1 MANEIDIVV
10 RDSINAKI
18 RRKILNIARASDI
31 AQSKIENLKK
41 SLNFRGLNLGLR
53 NTGIAN
59 LDTALSKVQIQFGKT
74 AEAAAKSAT
83 AQENALNKMIALEER
98 AAQAAERRASAA
110 RRNAQSEQQAATRTA
125 SVIEQQNQRVRQSQE
140 ARFNANNAGLART
153 RAAEQRA
160 RAAEERRLSAS
171 RRDHQRTE
179 NLKRTL
185 AERFKATQAS
195 VAASVQASNNRVIT
209 STNNVIVKEQALV
222 AALDR
227 SSVGYQKMAKAGL
240 AAEAAQNRVTAAQ
253 TRLAGPTRVVARN
266 TTNLSRKQV
275 RAAISAN
282 KLSISNDKA
291 AKSAIDLRLAELRL
305 ASALDRA
312 AGAANR
318 NNAAMARTGRS
329 IGAVS
334 GRFQG
339 FRQNVIGFIRD
350 IRSLAAFAIIFGAA
364 RGLTNAIDG
373 YDNLQN
379 KLKNVTS
386 SQKELNKVTNEI
398 FDIAKRARVPVGDL
412 AKSFVRFDLALK
424 SLGRSQQESLQL
436 TETVSKLLTL
446 NGNSAEESAAALLQ
460 LSQAFSKG
468 KLDGDEFRSVMELMP
483 QTFQEGLIKTL
494 GITRKELFD
503 FSKDGKI
510 TAEVLA
516 KTFASIAPEV
526 EKAFAG
532 LEKTLGQQLT
542 NLGTEL
548 TRAFGELNKQI
559 GITRKLGNAIEFVT
573 ENIDKFVIALK
584 ALGALAAVYVGFKTA
599 TASANLLGTAITKLA
614 TAVTLLVRGGNLL
627 TGSLLFR
634 DKQLGDRLAKAFGSF
649 KTLGRITIPGA
660 VIGAL
665 ATLVGLVVVFSDK
678 IKLSTDSVTTLA
690 DWLNALGNRIQNV
703 YGQLVGDIDLSPQLA
718 RIKQAF
724 DSTFD
729 SVRSAVGTAFNFIID
744 LGDAIFATI
753 SGAISAWNRFSEL
766 TRNDTIGNTLL
777 RGARVFGAALL
788 EAVRPL
794 IILLNREF
802 AKISNGISNTIRTT
816 LNPFASEVEL
826 TAKDFKA
833 IEDSVNSTINDLQ
846 GTDFGEL
853 TKAFGEGFDFAA
865 NLAPVRTFFDGIRT
879 DADKL
884 AQDRISA
891 ERKVVAEQL
900 KAEQEKLELI
910 RRTNQEKVDAANRN
924 VPALVSAERTL
935 QEQLRNARQ
944 GVLTQEQQ
952 AAAQIRALR
961 LQDQQQ
967 QIQEELTKAQ
977 QVLQAKQ
984 TTEQQKTQIEQT
996 SSLLRQ
1002 QLASLE
1008 AQHKIVEEQ
1017 RKLNNVSQI
1026 EQQITQNQQQQENLR
1041 RQSTSSSVNLII
1053 QEFNRLQSQFNSTGQ
1068 QMTGNW
1074 QTVWS
1079 TIQNITQNVVNV
1091 ILNLISRVSS
1101 AISGMLSRLGSL
1113 GGAIQANGGQ
1123 IAGTLLGGST
1133 GGAIGTGVQS
1143 LLGSFGGGAGAGVQ
1157 NTAGFDQ
1164 SVEQFDNL
1172 SQSVSGLTSGLSGL
1186 TTEFDNAAGAS
1197 DRVNTSARSWLAD
1210 NSLTNRLGEYGL
1222 GLNDFENGA
1231 TNVGLGLDKMSASGN
1246 NASSSADQLANSV
1259 NNANS
1264 SLGSQ
1269 GGHASNAS
1277 SGLDRYASSA
1287 NNAASASNNLANS
1300 GKNGFGGLTN
1310 SVNNFASN
1318 SQSALGSVFSN
1329 VQQSLSN
1336 FVRTG
1341 KFDFKELLRSIVD
1354 DMLRLV
1360 TSKLFGQFM
1369 QGISGGG
1376 ASAGGG
1382 GLLSGIFGGG
1392 GGGLFGGGG
1401 GLFGGGF
1408 LGGGLLGFA
1417 TGGLVPAGER
1427 VIRVNERGQETVMNA
1442 QATRKYGN
1450 VLNAM
1455 NRGRSITPVG
1465 NGGGTIKQNIVIN
1478 NNASNT
1484 DVEARQNENGDLEVI
1499 VRRIADERINTR
1511 VPRLVASNVQN
1522 PNSRVSKAIG
1532 QSTSAQRR
1540 RS

>member
-1 MANEIDIVV
+1 MPEIDIVV

-18 RRKILNIARASDI
+18 RRKITNIARASEI
-31 AQSKIENLKK
+31 AHTKIETLKK

-53 NTGIAN
+53 NTGIGN
-59 LDTALSKVQIQFGKT
+59 IEQALSKLQLQYNKLQTSNSTLAAKVKSNENKIQADINKT
-74 AEAAAKSAT
+74 AATTEAAQQRIRQ
-83 AQENALNKMIALEER
+83 AQNKTFNDNKLGLQR
-98 AAQAAERRASAA
+98 
-110 RRNAQSEQQAATRTA
+110 TRT
-125 SVIEQQNQRVRQSQE
+125 E
-140 ARFNANNAGLART
+140 
-153 RAAEQRA
+153 EQRT
-160 RAAEERRLSAS
+160 RAAEERRLAAS
-171 RRDHQRTE
+171 RADHQRTE
-179 NLKRTL
+179 ALKRTL

-195 VAASVQASNNRVIT
+195 VNASISASNNRIVS
-209 STNNVIVKEQALV
+209 STNSVIQKEQQLV

-227 SSVGYQKMAKAGL
+227 SAVGYQKMAQAGL

-266 TTNLSRKQV
+266 TTDLSRKQV

-282 KLSISNDKA
+282 NLSISNNKA
-291 AKSAIDLRLAELRL
+291 AKAAIDLRIAEVRL

-312 AGAANR
+312 SGAATR
-318 NNAAMARTGRS
+318 NAAAMSRTGRGLS
-329 IGAVS
+329 QIN
-334 GRFQG
+334 GRFAG

-364 RGLTNAIDG
+364 RGLTSAIDA

-386 SQKELNKVTNEI
+386 SQKELNQVTNEI

-483 QTFQEGLIKTL
+483 QTFQNGLIKTL

-559 GITRKLGNAIEFVT
+559 GITRKLGDAVEFVT
-573 ENIDKFVIALK
+573 NNVDKFVTALK
-584 ALGALAAVYVGFKTA
+584 ALGALAAVYVGFRTA
-599 TASANLLGTAITKLA
+599 TASANLLATAVGKLA

-660 VIGAL
+660 VIGTL

-678 IKLSTDSVTTLA
+678 ILLAKDSVTTLA
-690 DWLNALGNRIQNV
+690 DWLNALGNRFQNL
-703 YGQLVGDIDLSPQLA
+703 YGQLVGDIDLSPQFA
-718 RIKQAF
+718 KIKEAF

-729 SVRSAVGTAFNFIID
+729 SVRSAVGSVFNFIID
-744 LGDAIFATI
+744 LGDAIVSVV
-753 SGAISAWNRFSEL
+753 SGATSAWNRF
-766 TRNDTIGNTLL
+766 T
-777 RGARVFGAALL
+777 
-788 EAVRPL
+788 
-794 IILLNREF
+794 
-802 AKISNGISNTIRTT
+802 
-816 LNPFASEVEL
+816 
-826 TAKDFKA
+826 
-833 IEDSVNSTINDLQ
+833 
-846 GTDFGEL
+846 EL
-853 TKAFGEGFDFAA
+853 TKDLSPVESIVAGFNLLSAALINAAKPFFVWISVQIAKIKNDITNALTPGSLFDNAFDIEKQTLAASQAFDVMLRTLSPQLEEVGKSFNEGFDFAA
-865 NLAPVRTFFDGIRT
+865 NLAPVRTFFDGLRA
-879 DADKL
+879 DADQL

-891 ERKVVAEQL
+891 ERRVIAEQL
-900 KAEQEKLELI
+900 KAEQEKRQQIIDSNRLRLEQA
-910 RRTNQEKVDAANRN
+910 NQSIPGLVAAEQR
-924 VPALVSAERTL
+924 L
-935 QEQLRNARQ
+935 QQQLLNAKQ
-944 GVLTQEQQ
+944 GVLTQQ
-952 AAAQIRALR
+952 AQADAQVRALR

-977 QVLQAKQ
+977 QILQSKTA
-984 TTEQQKTQIEQT
+984 TEQQKTQIEQT

-1008 AQHKIVEEQ
+1008 TQHKIVEEQ

-1041 RQSTSSSVNLII
+1041 RQSSTSSINLII
-1053 QEFNRLQSQFNSTGQ
+1053 QEFNRLRTQSNSTGQ
-1068 QMTGNW
+1068 EMTTNW
-1074 QTVWS
+1074 QSVWS
-1079 TIQNITQNVVNV
+1079 SIQNITQNAINV
-1091 ILNLISRVSS
+1091 ILQLIGRVSS
-1101 AISGMLSRLGSL
+1101 AISSMLSRLGSA
-1113 GGAIQANGGQ
+1113 GAALQANGGQ

-1133 GGAIGTGVQS
+1133 GGAIGTGIQG
-1143 LLGSFGGGAGAGVQ
+1143 LLGSFGGGAGAGAGSQ
-1157 NTAGFDQ
+1157 NTQGFTQ
-1164 SVEQFDNL
+1164 ASEQFDSL

-1197 DRVNTSARSWLAD
+1197 DRVESSARSWLSD

-1222 GLNDFENGA
+1222 GLNDFEQGA
-1231 TNVGLGLDKMSASGN
+1231 TNVGLGLDKLSASSN
-1246 NASSSADQLANSV
+1246 NASSSANQLSNSV
-1259 NNANS
+1259 SGANN
-1264 SLGSQ
+1264 SLGSH
-1269 GGHASNAS
+1269 GGHASNAA
-1277 SGLDRYASSA
+1277 SGLDQYSNSA
-1287 NNAASASNNLANS
+1287 NKAATASNNLANS
-1300 GKNGFGGLTN
+1300 GKGGFNGLNN
-1310 SVNNFASN
+1310 SVNNFANN

-1329 VQQSLSN
+1329 IQQGISSFVQ
-1336 FVRTG
+1336 TG

-1360 TSKLFGQFM
+1360 TSKLFNQFM

-1376 ASAGGG
+1376 ASSGGG
-1382 GLLSGIFGGG
+1382 GLLGGIFGGGGGLFGGG
-1392 GGGLFGGGG
+1392 GGGLFGGG
-1401 GLFGGGF
+1401 L

-1417 TGGLVPAGER
+1417 SGGLVPAGER
-1427 VIRVNERGQETVMNA
+1427 VIRVNERGQETVMNNK
-1442 QATRKYGN
+1442 ATRKYGPM
-1450 VLNAM
+1450 LNAM
-1455 NRGRSITPVG
+1455 NRGRSISPVG
-1465 NGGGTIKQNIVIN
+1465 NGGGSIKQSIVIH
-1478 NNASNT
+1478 NNANV
-1484 DVEARQNENGDLEVI
+1484 DVEERSDEDGNLEFI
-1499 VRRIADERINTR
+1499 IRRIADERINSN
-1511 VPRLVASNVQN
+1511 VPRLVASNVNN
-1522 PNSRVSKAIG
+1522 PNSRVSKALG
-1532 QSTSAQRR
+1532 QSTNAQRR
-1540 RS
+1540 RG